1 VVLSLTYPNLLGN
14 KMLGCCCGC
23 IDLAELT
30 VCWYSRRKIIIRG
43 QGQDWMLK
51 DIMNQAPGKAD
62 EKLNASIGPEN
73 PVTNQSLALNGV
85 STDQVQP

>member
-1 VVLSLTYPNLLGN
+1 
-14 KMLGCCCGC
+14 
-23 IDLAELT
+23 
-30 VCWYSRRKIIIRG
+30 
-43 QGQDWMLK
+43 MLK